1 MIPTKPGLDQ
11 ILIFHM
17 LKNTDNTWIQIELE
31 AISNN
36 TTDDV
41 VVKADGKIGNSLS
54 SQQHFVQFV
63 TRPIH
68 EKKRIGD
75 NFTIIVHVMGL
86 LAFVVR
92 QLIYS
97 QIFHFKL
104 LERKG
109 IFEEICT
116 LWIPLSMCKLQKST
130 LQFLTDTEVVIN

>member
-1 MIPTKPGLDQ
+1 
-11 ILIFHM
+11 M

-68 EKKRIGD
+68 EKKKELVTILLLL
-75 NFTIIVHVMGL
+75 FT
-86 LAFVVR
+86 
-92 QLIYS
+92 
-97 QIFHFKL
+97 
-104 LERKG
+104 
-109 IFEEICT
+109 
-116 LWIPLSMCKLQKST
+116 
-130 LQFLTDTEVVIN
+130 

>member
-1 MIPTKPGLDQ
+1 MLYHEKKSNFPTKPGLDQ

-17 LKNTDNTWIQIELE
+17 LKNTDNIWIQIELE

-68 EKKRIGD
+68 EKKELVTILLLL
-75 NFTIIVHVMGL
+75 FT
-86 LAFVVR
+86 
-92 QLIYS
+92 
-97 QIFHFKL
+97 
-104 LERKG
+104 
-109 IFEEICT
+109 
-116 LWIPLSMCKLQKST
+116 
-130 LQFLTDTEVVIN
+130 